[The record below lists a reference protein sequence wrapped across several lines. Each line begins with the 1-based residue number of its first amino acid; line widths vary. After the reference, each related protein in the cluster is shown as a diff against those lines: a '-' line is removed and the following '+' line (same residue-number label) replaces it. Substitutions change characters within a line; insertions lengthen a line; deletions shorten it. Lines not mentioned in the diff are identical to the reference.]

1 MKFTFLITGRKTLSF
16 AKRCIDSILGQQ
28 GEHCFDWLYVDDAS
42 EYSRTEKDALLSL
55 MKGKVLFLKNR
66 HYQIG
71 AINQGIQELQDPYRI
86 VCLVDGD
93 DYLLG
98 DALTHVAEAYKN
110 PDVAMTYGNVLL
122 DFRPYQDPM
131 SQYFYDKKT
140 VNTQYSDEVW
150 KNQAFRKDGFRC
162 FHLRTFRRW
171 LWDLIDPKGFC
182 RKDGTPLRASGDSA
196 FVYPMLELLGDP
208 NHLAFI
214 DTPLYVYRLH
224 SGNVHNQ
231 DKKSQTDDLEYIR
244 FELPSYSPMNR
255 LTLQTWLNQTEDLIK
270 G

>member
-1 MKFTFLITGRKTLSF
+1 MRFIFLITGKKALPF

-28 GEHCFDWLYVDDAS
+28 GDYAFDWLYVDDAS
-42 EYSRTEKDALLSL
+42 EYSGTEKEFLLSL
-55 MKGKVLFLKNR
+55 MEEKVLFLTKR

-71 AINQGIQELQDPYRI
+71 AIHQGIKKIQDSYSI

-98 DALTHVAEAYKN
+98 DALNHVAEAYKN

-131 SQYFYDKKT
+131 SQYFSDKGT
-140 VNTQYSDEVW
+140 INTQYSDTTW
-150 KNQAFRKDGFRC
+150 RSQTFREDGFRC

-171 LWDLIDPKGFC
+171 LWDLIDPKVFF
-182 RKDGTPLRASGDSA
+182 RRDGTPIRASGDSA

-208 NHLAFI
+208 KHVAFI
-214 DTPLYVYRLH
+214 DTPLYIYRIH
-224 SGNVHNQ
+224 SGNVHNH
-231 DKKSQTDDLEYIR
+231 DKKSQTEDLEYIR

-255 LTLQTWLNQTEDLIK
+255 LKLQGRLKQSEGLIK